1 MNILA
6 DLFADMDTFRD
17 YVPTVEANVTFKE
30 LNASANAARKQITN
44 IITAAVFNSVVTAA
58 GTKNRESLRTALANC
73 TMSRQIVFDVTRNR
87 KTGTDVYKYELEA
100 MRRAFVENYYNAMD
114 TLIASLEEDQYPDWM
129 SAPYHQL
136 LDYLPLKTADEF
148 NSLYPIDNSY
158 LFFFRIIPFQ
168 QEVAD
173 DCTDYINNVE
183 GNDALKRKLYR
194 AIAKLTVAKAL
205 LQFDILEFPVT
216 IRNLFS
222 DNNTSRSGT
231 KEQERLLAMAQE
243 LTAQAEKAIAD
254 VDLVLNADDLTDIV
268 TQTSFNEPEDKIIIM
283 P

>member
-1 MNILA
+1 MSVLET
-6 DLFADMDTFRD
+6 LFDDMATFRD

-30 LNASANAARKQITN
+30 LNASSVAARKQITN
-44 IITAAVFNSVVTAA
+44 IITVAVFDSVAAAVD
-58 GTKNRESLRTALANC
+58 NRKESLRTALANC

-114 TLIASLEEDQYPDWM
+114 TLIAMLEGDQDADWM
-129 SAPYHQL
+129 DTAYHKL
-136 LDYLPLKTADEF
+136 LAGLPIQTMEDF
-148 NSLYPIDNSY
+148 DNLYPIDKSY
-158 LFFFRIIPFQ
+158 LFFFRTIPFQ

-173 DCTDYINNVE
+173 DYVDYITKAA
-183 GNDALKRKLYR
+183 GNDRIQRKLFR

-205 LQFDILEFPVT
+205 VQFDILEFPVT

-222 DNNTSRSGT
+222 DNNTSRNGT
-231 KEQERLLAMAQE
+231 NEQERLLNMAKE
-243 LTAQAEKAIAD
+243 LAAEAEKAISD
-254 VDLVLNADDLTDIV
+254 VDLVLNSDDMTDV
-268 TQTSFNEPEDKIIIM
+268 STQTSFNDPDDKIIIM

>member
-1 MNILA
+1 MSILA
-6 DLFADMDTFRD
+6 DLFADMDTFRY

-44 IITAAVFNSVVTAA
+44 IITPAVFSSVVTAA
-58 GTKNRESLRTALANC
+58 GENRESLRTALANC
-73 TMSRQIVFDVTRNR
+73 TMSRQIVFEVTRNR

-114 TLIASLEEDQYPDWM
+114 TLIASLEDDQYPDWM
-129 SAPYHQL
+129 STPYHL
-136 LDYLPLKTADEF
+136 LLEYLPLKTADEF

-173 DCTDYINNVE
+173 NCTDYINNVE
-183 GNDALKRKLYR
+183 ENATLQRKLYR

-205 LQFDILEFPVT
+205 VQFDILEFPVT

-222 DNNTSRSGT
+222 DNNTSRNGT
-231 KEQERLLAMAQE
+231 NEQDHLLNMAKELK
-243 LTAQAEKAIAD
+243 AEAETAIAD
-254 VDLVLNADDLTDIV
+254 VDLVLNSDDLTDIV